1 MGEIIRNGSTI
12 ENGPLEASKLQPL
25 FKQDSVKKKYLYKLF
40 TNFFG
45 LGINLVTQ
53 AIIPRGL
60 GPKAYGDFNFLT
72 NFFTQVVGFLDM
84 GTSTAF
90 YTKLSRRP
98 QESSLVSFY
107 LYFTVLV
114 SLGAFG
120 FVFLS
125 IVTSVYTKL
134 WPTQDIFY
142 IYLAVGWGIVNW
154 IVTVLNKVADA
165 CGVTISAELARVFQ
179 KVVGLVLII
188 FLYAFSQ
195 LNLTTFFYYQFFLY
209 SVLGLLFVWIV
220 RQYFSLQNRLLS
232 MEQIRKYSR
241 EFYHY
246 SHPLFIYSLV
256 GLIVGLLDRWLLQI
270 YAGSVQQGFYS
281 LSYQIGALC
290 FIFTSAMTPLFIREL
305 SIAFGKSDFAKMAE
319 LFHRFIPLFYSIAA
333 FFSCFIAVQADK
345 VVYIFG
351 GSKYEGAATTIA
363 IMAFYPLHQTYGQL
377 SGSVFLATEQTHSFR
392 NIGLVMMII
401 GLPVTYFMIAPRA
414 LWGLGIGANGLAI
427 KMVLINITWVN
438 VQLYFNSRYLQFS
451 FRKYL
456 GLQFMSVACLLTIAF
471 FTSYIVNKPLGL
483 GKSFLLSFLLAGVL
497 YTLVVLCL
505 VYCVPAVFGVRRHE
519 IQSMVRFLRDK
530 LIAKY
535 ENLI

>member
-1 MGEIIRNGSTI
+1 MDETAQQRSSIESELLKGEV
-12 ENGPLEASKLQPL
+12 
-25 FKQDSVKKKYLYKLF
+25 KQDSLKKRYFYKLS
-40 TNFFG
+40 TSLVG
-45 LGINLVTQ
+45 LAISMVTQ
-53 AIIPRGL
+53 TIIPRGL

-90 YTKLSRRP
+90 YTKLSRRQ

-107 LYFTVLV
+107 LYFVVIVALV
-114 SLGAFG
+114 AFG

-125 IVTSVYTKL
+125 IVTSIYTKL
-134 WPTQDIFY
+134 WPTQEIFY
-142 IYLAVGWGIVNW
+142 ICLAVGWGVVNW
-154 IVTVLNKVADA
+154 VVVVLNKVADA
-165 CGVTISAELARVFQ
+165 CGATVSAELARVFQ
-179 KVVGLVLII
+179 RVLGLVLII

-195 LNLTTFFYYQFFLY
+195 LNLTTFFYYHFFLF
-209 SVLGLLFVWIV
+209 SVLGLLFVWVV
-220 RQYFSLQNRLLS
+220 RKYYSLQNGWLNV
-232 MEQIRKYSR
+232 EQIRKYSC

-290 FIFTSAMTPLFIREL
+290 FVFTSAMTPLFIREF
-305 SIAFGKSDFAKMAE
+305 SIAFGKSDFAQMAE
-319 LFHRFIPLFYSIAA
+319 LFHRHIPLLYSIAA

-427 KMVLINITWVN
+427 KMVLINIVYVN
-438 VQLYFNSRYLQFS
+438 VQLYFNSRYLKFS

-483 GKSFLLSFLLAGVL
+483 GNSFLPSFLLAGVL
-497 YTLVVLCL
+497 YTLLVLCL
-505 VYCVPAVFGVRRHE
+505 VYCLPALFGVRRHD
-519 IQSMVRFLRDK
+519 IQTMVRLLRDK
-530 LIAKY
+530 LIVK
-535 ENLI
+535 I